1 MLVDFERSIL
11 ERDAITAAGDGPA
24 PGTRRRRVFCRL
36 PARVRAWWKPPNTVA
51 ARHVDGLIA
60 RLGGRSTRVLVIGG
74 GALGNGTEALYA
86 AAPAVIGFDIYGSEL
101 TQFIADAHQIPLPDA
116 AVDAVVIQ
124 AVLEHVLDPG
134 QVVRE
139 AHRVLRP
146 GGLVYA
152 ETPFLQQVHAGPYDF
167 TRYTAS
173 GHRWLFRS
181 FEEIEAGPV
190 AGPGTQMLWSV
201 DHLVRG
207 LLRSGTA
214 GRLARAAFL
223 WLRRLDRLVA
233 PAFAVDGASAC
244 FFLGRRAERE
254 LTPREIREYYGGA
267 QLSWPRQV
275 RGERQGRWS

>member
-11 ERDAITAAGDGPA
+11 ERDAITAAGDGSA
-24 PGTRRRRVFCRL
+24 PGTRRRRVFRRL

-51 ARHVDGLIA
+51 ARQVDGLIA

-116 AVDAVVIQ
+116 TVDAVVIQ

-167 TRYTAS
+167 TRYTAQ
-173 GHRWLFRS
+173 RS
-181 FEEIEAGPV
+181 PLAVQVLRGDRG
-190 AGPGTQMLWSV
+190 GPGRGSRHADAVERRPPRPRALALGHGGQARARRLP
-201 DHLVRG
+201 LAAPARPAGGARVRG
-207 LLRSGTA
+207 GRRVGLLLPRPA
-214 GRLARAAFL
+214 GRARADSARDPRV
-223 WLRRLDRLVA
+223 LR
-233 PAFAVDGASAC
+233 
-244 FFLGRRAERE
+244 GRAAYPCRAR
-254 LTPREIREYYGGA
+254 
-267 QLSWPRQV
+267 
-275 RGERQGRWS
+275 